1 MLNKMFTRR
10 LMMKIGTYAVTHAAE
25 TYFKRTV
32 AVHTQAQLV
41 EETLSRPEETMDDEV
56 SLMLNAHENEESVS
70 ELNDM
75 RLSPKEAMKIK
86 LFEYVMSSI
95 TGKPFKFNLML
106 KMPEDRE
113 ENTHKEA
120 IGKASEG
127 ETLIHRQFKFKQST
141 TYEEKASFS
150 YQSKGFVKTA
160 DGKEIRFNYK
170 MNMSR
175 RYYEANQQFFQ
186 MDEIVKDPLILNF
199 DGKGLS
205 FSKFDIEMDLDL
217 DNKKETFKTP
227 AKGSGFLAIDKNNN
241 GAIDDGAELFGPTTG
256 HGFLELAAYDEDEN
270 GWIDENDAIFDK
282 LKIVAFNEDG
292 SSELKALSE
301 EGVGAIY
308 IASVSSPYGVK
319 EGLVTNGNIKNSS
332 FYLRENGK
340 VGMVHEV
347 DLKL

>member
-1 MLNKMFTRR
+1 
-10 LMMKIGTYAVTHAAE
+10 MMKIGTYAVTQAAE

-41 EETLSRPEETMDDEV
+41 EESVTTPMETTGDEV
-56 SLMLNAHENEESVS
+56 SLTLNTPENEDGVS

-106 KMPEDRE
+106 KMPEDRDQD
-113 ENTHKEA
+113 THKKDIASVE
-120 IGKASEG
+120 KAFSA
-127 ETLIHRQFKFKQST
+127 ETLIHRQFKFKQSVS
-141 TYEEKASFS
+141 YEEKESFS
-150 YQSKGFVKTA
+150 YQSKGFVKTT
-160 DGKEIRFNYK
+160 DGKEISFDYK

-175 RYYEANQQFFQ
+175 SYYEANQQFFQ
-186 MDEIVKDPLILNF
+186 MDEIVKDPLVLNF
-199 DGKGLS
+199 DGKGFS

-217 DNKKETFKTP
+217 DNKKDTFKMPT
-227 AKGSGFLAIDKNNN
+227 KGSGFLAIDKNKN
-241 GAIDDGAELFGPTTG
+241 GVIDDGSELFGPTTG

-282 LKIVAFNEDG
+282 LKIVAYNEDG

-308 IASVSSPYGVK
+308 IASVSSPYHMK
-319 EGLVTNGNIKNSS
+319 DGLATNGNIKNSS

-347 DLKL
+347 DLKV